1 MPATVLAAVP
11 SNVEAGSYMTF
22 AGPVLAFC
30 IIGSILYVLLFA
42 RPHPRV
48 PPRLAATANAGA
60 AAQAT
65 SAPGTTAPGTT
76 ASGTAASSTTASST
90 TGAEAPEA
98 HQETTTTDDRGNV
111 SGGTPDGEQGTS
123 EDSEAGE

>member
-1 MPATVLAAVP
+1 VPAMVLAAVP
-11 SNVEAGSYMTF
+11 SNVEGGSYMTF

-30 IIGSILYVLLFA
+30 IIGAILYVLLFA
-42 RPHPRV
+42 RPVPRV
-48 PPRLAATANAGA
+48 PPRRIAAAHTGPPGPA
-60 AAQAT
+60 AAQAAAVAAGMPT
-65 SAPGTTAPGTT
+65 AVGGGSTESAVEPAG
-76 ASGTAASSTTASST
+76 
-90 TGAEAPEA
+90 A